1 LPVKIEV
8 SKFVYTEPRS
18 NVLCID
24 QTRQYYF
31 LIDREKLRLC
41 KLAQANFYLCKQS
54 QPLLNSH
61 MQESCEVKLMQ
72 PRVGIP
78 RICDMRVVHVDHTI
92 WTQLETRN
100 EWVYFMPVSDGITI
114 VCQEEEPVQIKLT
127 GTKKQTLWPL
137 VRKRTI
143 PTGY

>member
-1 LPVKIEV
+1 MCIYLTNGILSYIISLPLVNRGLFKTLRLIPLPVKLDG
-8 SKFVYTEPRS
+8 SKFVYTEPGS

-41 KLAQANFYLCKQS
+41 KLAQAQANFYLCKQS

-72 PRVGIP
+72 PRVKIP
-78 RICDMRVVHVDHTI
+78 RVCDMRVVHVDHTI
-92 WTQLETRN
+92 WTQLE
-100 EWVYFMPVSDGITI
+100 
-114 VCQEEEPVQIKLT
+114 
-127 GTKKQTLWPL
+127 KKERMGLFHANQ
-137 VRKRTI
+137 
-143 PTGY
+143 